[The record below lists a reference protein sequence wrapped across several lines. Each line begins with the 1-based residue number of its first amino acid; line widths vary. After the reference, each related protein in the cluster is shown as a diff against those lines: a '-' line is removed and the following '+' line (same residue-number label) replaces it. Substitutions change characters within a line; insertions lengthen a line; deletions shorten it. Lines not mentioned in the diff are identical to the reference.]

1 MYRDVSLKTDKIFP
15 KYNIT
20 YFEVF
25 RVSRHGNTFRQVQVI
40 FNGHSPA
47 CKGLF
52 LQSPSRMRLIELSVS
67 VRNVSDVFPH
77 GIPGVFATCGPEK
90 GPV

>member
-1 MYRDVSLKTDKIFP
+1 M
-15 KYNIT
+15 
-20 YFEVF
+20 
-25 RVSRHGNTFRQVQVI
+25 SRYGNTFRQVQVI

-47 CKGLF
+47 CTGHF
-52 LQSPSRMRLIELSVS
+52 LMLPSGMRLIELSVP

-77 GIPGVFATCGPEK
+77 GIPGVFAICGPEK